1 MFDIQ
6 IYSAE
11 SGVEPYVEWLIA
23 LPDRQA
29 KARVVMRVNRM
40 AGGNL
45 GDVKPV
51 GQGVWEGRIDYGP
64 GYRVYYAQAGKRLL
78 LLLLGGDKRTQQ
90 SDIETAQR
98 HWADWQQRR
107 SFK

>member
-11 SGVEPYVEWLIA
+11 SGVEPYVEWLVA

-29 KARVVMRVNRM
+29 KSRVVMRVNRM

-64 GYRVYYAQAGKRLL
+64 GCRVYYAQAGKRLL

-107 SFK
+107 SSK